1 MKKLKHKII
10 RYTTKITDMLYYL
23 LPLELLLALLWVL
36 SLVCIWIIN
45 QLSFIISWDNW
56 SQIRDGVQIGQSRL
70 FQAMVI
76 ILVIYLFAYILLSF
90 IWIKEDKLLNFLLTL
105 NETRSLRKRM
115 YIIGKKEDEE
125 LLNRYHK
132 ALRSAQCLITSE
144 EISLSV
150 LKTHVEEI
158 DTNLRR
164 KLIFS
169 CNFLRQKYGTLYS
182 FSDITETSEKFSIEG
197 S

>member
-1 MKKLKHKII
+1 MKKLRRKII
-10 RYTTKITDMLYYL
+10 RYTTTITDMLYYL

-76 ILVIYLFAYILLSF
+76 ILVIYLFAHILLSL

>member
-76 ILVIYLFAYILLSF
+76 ILVIYLFAHILLSF

-182 FSDITETSEKFSIEG
+182 FTDITETSEKFSIEG

>member
-76 ILVIYLFAYILLSF
+76 ILVIYLFAHILLSF

-115 YIIGKKEDEE
+115 YIIGKKE
-125 LLNRYHK
+125 
-132 ALRSAQCLITSE
+132 
-144 EISLSV
+144 
-150 LKTHVEEI
+150 
-158 DTNLRR
+158 RR
-164 KLIFS
+164 
-169 CNFLRQKYGTLYS
+169 
-182 FSDITETSEKFSIEG
+182 
-197 S
+197 

>member
-76 ILVIYLFAYILLSF
+76 ILVIYLFAHILLSF

-164 KLIFS
+164 KLIVS